1 MSMVIRMV
9 CLSFIIYKTYYLSHI
24 LFMSSMSMVIRM
36 VCLSIIFDI
45 HDSTTIVPISMVDD
59 MLDPPI
65 RKVNMILSLNIPAFI
80 AISFFTEVCVIL
92 VIMHS
97 ILEVER
103 IRFFIVIFSAM
114 SSTCSTNTTSRSRQ
128 TQGWY
133 RKKTNDKEQSN
144 HCFASMS

>member
-1 MSMVIRMV
+1 MFIFSRLFTSNMSTMPMPNV
-9 CLSFIIYKTYYLSHI
+9 F
-24 LFMSSMSMVIRM
+24 RM
-36 VCLSIIFDI
+36 VCLSIILDL
-45 HDSTTIVPISMVDD
+45 HDSTTIVTISMIDD

-65 RKVNMILSLNIPAFI
+65 RKVYIVLSLNITSFI
-80 AISFFTEVCVIL
+80 TRSFFSKVCVIL

-103 IRFFIVIFSAM
+103 IRLLIVMISTM
-114 SSTCSTNTTSRSRQ
+114 SSNTSTNTSSRARQ

-133 RKKTNDKEQSN
+133 SKKTNDKGQSN

>member
-1 MSMVIRMV
+1 
-9 CLSFIIYKTYYLSHI
+9 
-24 LFMSSMSMVIRM
+24 M

-45 HDSTTIVPISMVDD
+45 HDSSTIVPISMVDD
-59 MLDPPI
+59 MLDPSI
-65 RKVNMILSLNIPAFI
+65 RKVNIVLSLNITAFI

-114 SSTCSTNTTSRSRQ
+114 SPTCSTNTSSRSRKAH
-128 TQGWY
+128 GWDDNGSKNKCK
-133 RKKTNDKEQSN
+133 RN
-144 HCFASMS
+144 HVVSAQVL